1 MKPEPQLVDAVSLLL
16 RPLARLCIENG
27 LILANLEEMLK
38 SALVDI
44 ASSEFGVGGAPP
56 PDSRISVLTGVH
68 RKDVRRL
75 RARLR
80 QGLQQSIALS
90 LAAEVIARWISDP
103 EFHDHKGR
111 PKPLPVSG
119 AKAAASFDAL
129 VTGVSRD
136 VRPRVL
142 LEELLRV
149 GAVDLDGDTVAL
161 HGGSFVPRR
170 GLAEKAFYLGRNGHD
185 HLAACVHNLLGRQPA
200 MLENS
205 VFSHELSAESIDRL
219 AALTREQWQ
228 AMLQKLVAETAAAET
243 RDAAAGKAGRRMN
256 VGIYFYHE
264 EAGAPAAPAKSST
277 PQPAA
282 VKATPSRG
290 KAPKGRKE

>member
-1 MKPEPQLVDAVSLLL
+1 MKPEPQLVDAVLLL
-16 RPLARLCIENG
+16 FRPLARLCIENG

-38 SALVDI
+38 SALVDV
-44 ASSEFGVGGAPP
+44 ASSEFGVDGAPP
-56 PDSRISVLTGVH
+56 TDSRVSVLTGVH

-80 QGLQQSIALS
+80 QGLTPSIALS

-103 EFHDHKGR
+103 AFHDRHGR
-111 PKPLPVSG
+111 PKALPLSG
-119 AKAAASFDAL
+119 GKGPSFDSL

-142 LEELLRV
+142 LDELGRV
-149 GAVDLDGDTVAL
+149 GAVELDGDTVAL

-205 VFSHELSAESIDRL
+205 VFSHELSLESIEQL
-219 AALTREQWQ
+219 AVLTREQWQ
-228 AMLQKLVAETAAAET
+228 AMLQRLVAETAAAEA
-243 RDAAAGKAGRRMN
+243 RDAASGKASRRMN

-264 EAGAPAAPAKSST
+264 DANGPTASST
-277 PQPAA
+277 ATRPTAA
-282 VKATPSRG
+282 VPPKRTRIKARKG
-290 KAPKGRKE
+290 KE

>member
-38 SALVDI
+38 SAFVDI
-44 ASSEFGVGGAPP
+44 ASSEFGVDGGPP
-56 PDSRISVLTGVH
+56 TDSRVSVLTGVH

-103 EFHDHKGR
+103 AFHDHKGR

-119 AKAAASFDAL
+119 TKAAASFDAL

-243 RDAAAGKAGRRMN
+243 RDATAGKVGRRMN

-264 EAGAPAAPAKSST
+264 EVAAPVVPARTST
-277 PQPAA
+277 PETDAG
-282 VKATPSRG
+282 KAKRSRG
-290 KAPKGRKE
+290 KATKGPGE